1 MGNAFEGIGER
12 LARWIAEQQVFFVAS
27 APLDANG
34 HINVSPK
41 GPIGTLRV
49 LDANTIAYL
58 DLVGSGAETIAH
70 VRENGRIVVMFCAFD
85 GPPRVLRVY
94 GRAAIVTGV
103 DPAFTDLVRRCA
115 FDEPAVAAARRA
127 VVLVDVTRVA
137 DSCGYGVPLMSY
149 EGQRPHMDAWAE
161 KKVRVRGSAA
171 LLDYQREN
179 NSLSIDGLPAIDLP
193 DAAVLVRDSGASD
206 VDPGVGTT

>member
-1 MGNAFEGIGER
+1 MGDAFEGIDDR

-34 HINVSPK
+34 HVNVSPK
-41 GPIGTLRV
+41 GPAGTLRV

-70 VRENGRIVVMFCAFD
+70 VRENGRIVVMFCAFQ
-85 GPPRVLRVY
+85 GPPRILRVH
-94 GRAAIVTGV
+94 GRAEIVTGG
-103 DPAFTDLVRRCA
+103 DPAFTELVRRCA

-127 VVLVDVTRVA
+127 VVLVHITRVA

-149 EGQRPHMDAWAE
+149 EGQRPHMDAWAA
-161 KKVRVRGSAA
+161 KKVRVGGSAA
-171 LLDYQREN
+171 LVDYQREN
-179 NSLSIDGLPAIDLP
+179 NSLSIDGLPALELP
-193 DAAVLVRDSGASD
+193 AAAGSVRGSGASD
-206 VDPGVGTT
+206 AR